1 VEVKRKNTQDTAKD
15 MAAGKTTS
23 STMFKSKDDEV
34 VLANKIERYDRDIEV
49 LSKLLDVLTCYIG
62 GKVL

>member
-1 VEVKRKNTQDTAKD
+1 
-15 MAAGKTTS
+15 MAAGKTTAG
-23 STMFKSKDDEV
+23 TMFKSKDDEV